1 MNNEK
6 NQRKKNRMGKTR
18 DFFKKIGDIEG
29 TLYARMGIIK
39 VRNSKDLTEAEEI
52 KMCKNTQNY
61 TKKGLNDPGNHDG
74 VVTHYI
80 LTTYGHTEV

>member
-1 MNNEK
+1 
-6 NQRKKNRMGKTR
+6 MGKTR

-52 KMCKNTQNY
+52 KKMCKNTQKNY
-61 TKKGLNDPGNHDG
+61 TKKGLNDPDNHDG

-80 LTTYGHTEV
+80 LTTYVHTEV